1 VLPIVGMWDSVFPVG
16 YLIETDH
23 RSRVVIPGRRNE
35 RFIVTENQ
43 DGSILLEPAI
53 VVSKAQY
60 EYDHSPDLQDLLT
73 KASESTTVRR
83 PRSARVS

>member
-1 VLPIVGMWDSVFPVG
+1 MWDNVSYVG

-53 VVSKAQY
+53 VVSRAQY
-60 EYDHSPDLQDLLT
+60 EYDHSPELQDLLT
-73 KASESTTVRR
+73 KAAESTTVRR
-83 PRSARVS
+83 PRPARSA

>member
-1 VLPIVGMWDSVFPVG
+1 MGKWDNFPTVG

-43 DGSILLEPAI
+43 DGSLLLEPAV

-60 EYDHSPDLQDLLT
+60 EYDHSPELQDMLT
-73 KASESTTVRR
+73 KAAESTTVRR
-83 PRSARVS
+83 PRPAPTS

>member
-1 VLPIVGMWDSVFPVG
+1 MG

-43 DGSILLEPAI
+43 DGSLLLEPATAL
-53 VVSKAQY
+53 VSRQS
-60 EYDHSPDLQDLLT
+60 SPT
-73 KASESTTVRR
+73 R
-83 PRSARVS
+83 P

>member
-1 VLPIVGMWDSVFPVG
+1 MWDNVLCVG

-53 VVSKAQY
+53 VVSRAQH
-60 EYDHSPDLQDLLT
+60 EYDQSPELQDLLT
-73 KASESTTVRR
+73 KAAESTTVRR
-83 PRSARVS
+83 PRSARSA

>member
-1 VLPIVGMWDSVFPVG
+1 MGTRNIVPAVG

-43 DGSILLEPAI
+43 DGSLLLEPAF

-60 EYDHSPDLQDLLT
+60 EYDHSPELQDLLT
-73 KASESTTVRR
+73 AASETTTTRH
-83 PRSARVS
+83 PRSAFGS

>member
-1 VLPIVGMWDSVFPVG
+1 MGMWDKVLCVG

-53 VVSKAQY
+53 VVSRAQY
-60 EYDHSPDLQDLLT
+60 EYDHSPELQDLLT
-73 KASESTTVRR
+73 KAAESTTVRR
-83 PRSARVS
+83 PRPARSA

>member
-1 VLPIVGMWDSVFPVG
+1 MPTVGIWDNLFAVG

-53 VVSKAQY
+53 VVSRAQY
-60 EYDHSPDLQDLLT
+60 EYDHSPELQDLLT
-73 KASESTTVRR
+73 KAAESTTVRR
-83 PRSARVS
+83 PRPARSA

>member
-1 VLPIVGMWDSVFPVG
+1 MWDSVFLVG

>member
-1 VLPIVGMWDSVFPVG
+1 MPTVGIWDSVPLVG

-60 EYDHSPDLQDLLT
+60 EYDHSPELQELLT
-73 KASESTTVRR
+73 KAAESTTVRR
-83 PRSARVS
+83 PRPARSA

>member
-1 VLPIVGMWDSVFPVG
+1 MWDIVPTVG

-60 EYDHSPDLQDLLT
+60 EYDH
-73 KASESTTVRR
+73 
-83 PRSARVS
+83 